1 MGIPTAIR
9 LLPGSVVF
17 VWLASP
23 AAAHGF
29 GQRYDLPLPLGLWV
43 LGAGATIVL
52 TFAVT
57 ALYLRE
63 TSIQIGT
70 DRPAFAIYTSK
81 SFCADSR
88 MELAHPSGGRGQSN
102 SPDGSNGADD
112 PGRFWPPFGLPFT
125 PWSDQPRDAR
135 APSPYESTYRARPW
149 PSGDLVG
156 ADSRSPVHLLDYL
169 WASGQSH
176 TAS

>member
-9 LLPGSVVF
+9 LLPGSAVF

-43 LGAGATIVL
+43 LGASATIVL

-63 TSIQIGT
+63 T
-70 DRPAFAIYTSK
+70 
-81 SFCADSR
+81 
-88 MELAHPSGGRGQSN
+88 
-102 SPDGSNGADD
+102 
-112 PGRFWPPFGLPFT
+112 
-125 PWSDQPRDAR
+125 
-135 APSPYESTYRARPW
+135 
-149 PSGDLVG
+149 
-156 ADSRSPVHLLDYL
+156 
-169 WASGQSH
+169 
-176 TAS
+176 

>member
-9 LLPGSVVF
+9 LLPGSAVF

-63 TSIQIGT
+63 
-70 DRPAFAIYTSK
+70 F
-81 SFCADSR
+81 
-88 MELAHPSGGRGQSN
+88 
-102 SPDGSNGADD
+102 
-112 PGRFWPPFGLPFT
+112 
-125 PWSDQPRDAR
+125 
-135 APSPYESTYRARPW
+135 
-149 PSGDLVG
+149 
-156 ADSRSPVHLLDYL
+156 
-169 WASGQSH
+169 H
-176 TAS
+176 TNW